1 MKNNKILE
9 IKNLC
14 INYKVN
20 KQVVECL
27 DDISFSINK
36 GEVLGIVGESGSGK
50 STLAKSIIHML
61 SKDAIIK
68 SGSIKFDN
76 KEILKIK
83 KKDIQKFQG
92 NFIGFIFQDSMNSL
106 NPIRKIKKQ
115 FIEILKEKK
124 NLSSELA
131 ENRAKA
137 ALSATN
143 LTNVQEVMNK
153 FPFQLSGGQRQRIAI
168 AMACALEPEILIAD
182 EPTTALD
189 VTVQAQILRE
199 LNSLRIK
206 NNTSII
212 LVSHNLG
219 VISQICDTI
228 AVMYKGKV
236 IEYGKVEEVLKNPK
250 KDYTKGL
257 INSIP
262 TLDID
267 KSKRLYSINERIKL

>member
-14 INYKVN
+14 IDYKINQGVA
-20 KQVVECL
+20 ECL
-27 DDISFSINK
+27 NDINFSINK

-50 STLAKSIIHML
+50 STLAKSIINML

-68 SGSIKFDN
+68 AGSIKFAN
-76 KEILKIK
+76 KEILEINK
-83 KKDIQKFQG
+83 KELQKFQG
-92 NFIGFIFQDSMNSL
+92 NLIGFIFQDSMNSL

-124 NLSSELA
+124 NLSSEQA
-131 ENRAKA
+131 ENVAKD
-137 ALSATN
+137 ALISTN
-143 LTNVQEVMNK
+143 LVNVEEVMNK
-153 FPFQLSGGQRQRIAI
+153 FPFQLSGGQKQRIVI
-168 AMACALEPEILIAD
+168 AMACALEPQLLIAD

-199 LNSLRIK
+199 LNSLRLK

-228 AVMYKGKV
+228 AVMYNGKI
-236 IEYGKVEEVLKNPK
+236 IEYGKVEDVLKNPK
-250 KDYTKGL
+250 NNYTKGL
-257 INSIP
+257 VNSIP

-267 KSKRLYSINERIKL
+267 KSKRLYSINERMNL